1 MSSYS
6 PLIKSCLVLFG
17 LCLVD
22 TFLKINF
29 LVSGKMI
36 NKPKKSVAKPG
47 KIKSSAAKA
56 NAAPDIIS

>member
-6 PLIKSCLVLFG
+6 PLIKFSLPGLG

-29 LVSGKMI
+29 LDGGKII
-36 NKPKKSVAKPG
+36 NKPNKSVAKPG
-47 KIKSSAAKA
+47 KIKSNAA
-56 NAAPDIIS
+56 NA